1 MARPRLVMK
10 NPSEQAKWVSSVLD
24 YKHITEAELARTL
37 HISRAAVSLWTQDR
51 AKINFSTVFTI
62 CVLFGLEDDPY
73 QVYSRIANKKEEK
86 NHDYK
91 S

>member
-1 MARPRLVMK
+1 MAQPRLVIE

-24 YKHITEAELARTL
+24 RKHITQTDLARTL
-37 HISRAAVSLWTQDR
+37 HITRAAVSLWTLDR

-73 QVYSRIANKKEEK
+73 QIYARIMNKKEEK
-86 NHDYK
+86 K